1 MGRMMELL
9 HNYVL
14 NVAIVSWVSAQILK
28 TLLYLMI
35 RKKFEPERLVG
46 AGGMPSA
53 HSATVCGLMIAIS
66 RQSGFASPE
75 FAIAFVLAAVVMYD
89 AMGVRRA
96 AGEQAK
102 VLNKMIEKHSEN
114 ENNDFDRQAE
124 LKEYLG
130 HTPLQVLAG
139 GLLGI
144 LVAMILPM

>member
-1 MGRMMELL
+1 
-9 HNYVL
+9 
-14 NVAIVSWVSAQILK
+14 
-28 TLLYLMI
+28 
-35 RKKFEPERLVG
+35 
-46 AGGMPSA
+46 
-53 HSATVCGLMIAIS
+53 
-66 RQSGFASPE
+66 
-75 FAIAFVLAAVVMYD
+75 MYD

-102 VLNKMIEKHSEN
+102 VLNKIIEKHSEN